1 MPPRSSLAPSPAAPA
16 GLHVSLLAVPDAAL
30 STLAGIYDVMN
41 ARAISG
47 LPAGAAS
54 KPFRV
59 DIVGESVGPLDLASG
74 VPIPV
79 QRSID
84 SIEASDIVIVPSLL
98 VSGAGWQSGRYPRLV
113 AWLLRMHER
122 GAL

>member
-1 MPPRSSLAPSPAAPA
+1 MPPRPSRHASAPAEPA

-59 DIVGESVGPLDLASG
+59 DIVG
-74 VPIPV
+74 
-79 QRSID
+79 
-84 SIEASDIVIVPSLL
+84 
-98 VSGAGWQSGRYPRLV
+98 
-113 AWLLRMHER
+113 
-122 GAL
+122 